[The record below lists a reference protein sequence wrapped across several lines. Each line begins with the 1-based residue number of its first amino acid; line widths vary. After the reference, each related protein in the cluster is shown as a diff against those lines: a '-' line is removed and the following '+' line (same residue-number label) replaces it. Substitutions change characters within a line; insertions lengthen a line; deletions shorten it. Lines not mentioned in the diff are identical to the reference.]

1 MKRPTILLIAIFIS
15 LVSMAE
21 KRFQIGDFCYQ
32 IISET
37 DKTVAVFS
45 CATTATD
52 ITIPEKVSDNG
63 SEYSV
68 TTIGIPD
75 FITAIEESG
84 FDKCENLQS
93 VSIPPS
99 VSKIEEGAFWGC
111 KTLKSVHIP
120 HSVTSISVGAFSDCT
135 AIQDI
140 IVDSNNMH
148 YQSIDGVLFDKKAT
162 TLLFYP
168 RGKKQSSYSIPNSV
182 TTVGEYAFW
191 QCKTLQSISI
201 PNSVTA
207 ITPWA
212 FCHCSA
218 LVSIDI
224 PNSVKTIGKQAF
236 DWCSSLQSVSIPN
249 SVTTIEDCAFS
260 CCSALKSITIPG
272 SVTTIGRTVFL
283 NCSALENIM
292 VDDNNQHYKSID
304 GVLFNKD
311 ATTLVS
317 YPHGKPQSSYSIPR
331 SVTTIGKEAFWQC
344 ERLHSVNIPN
354 SVTLIEEGAFT
365 RCFNLQSIAIP
376 NSVTAI
382 QPYTF
387 SLCTALQTVYIPDS
401 VTSIGNGS
409 FLHCNSLKE
418 IINLADEP
426 QPLDENAFDY
436 TQFISIRLLVKPSCV
451 EKFKKANIW
460 KKFSS
465 IEPTHN
471 SN

>member
-21 KRFQIGDFCYQ
+21 KRFQIGNFCYQ

-99 VSKIEEGAFWGC
+99 VTKIEEGAFWGC
-111 KTLKSVHIP
+111 KTLKSVH
-120 HSVTSISVGAFSDCT
+120 
-135 AIQDI
+135 
-140 IVDSNNMH
+140 
-148 YQSIDGVLFDKKAT
+148 
-162 TLLFYP
+162 
-168 RGKKQSSYSIPNSV
+168 
-182 TTVGEYAFW
+182 
-191 QCKTLQSISI
+191 
-201 PNSVTA
+201 
-207 ITPWA
+207 
-212 FCHCSA
+212 
-218 LVSIDI
+218 
-224 PNSVKTIGKQAF
+224 
-236 DWCSSLQSVSIPN
+236 
-249 SVTTIEDCAFS
+249 
-260 CCSALKSITIPG
+260 
-272 SVTTIGRTVFL
+272 
-283 NCSALENIM
+283 
-292 VDDNNQHYKSID
+292 
-304 GVLFNKD
+304 
-311 ATTLVS
+311 
-317 YPHGKPQSSYSIPR
+317 IPR

-401 VTSIGNGS
+401 VTSIGDGS

-426 QPLDENAFDY
+426 QPLDEDAFDY
-436 TQFISIRLLVKPSCV
+436 TQFISIRLLVKSSCV

-460 KKFSS
+460 KEFNA
-465 IEPTHN
+465 IEPTTQQ
-471 SN
+471 

>member
-1 MKRPTILLIAIFIS
+1 MRRPAILLIAIFIS
-15 LVSMAE
+15 LASMAE

-32 IISET
+32 VISET

-52 ITIPEKVSDNG
+52 ITIPGKVSDNG

-68 TTIGIPD
+68 TTIGIPN
-75 FITAIEESG
+75 FTTTIGEPG
-84 FDKCENLQS
+84 FDQCGNLQS

-99 VSKIEEGAFWGC
+99 VTKIEEGAFGGC
-111 KTLKSVHIP
+111 KTLKSVRIP

-135 AIQDI
+135 SIQDV
-140 IVDSNNMH
+140 IVDSSNMH
-148 YQSIDGVLFDKKAT
+148 YRSIDGVLFDKKAT

-168 RGKKQSSYSIPNSV
+168 RGKKQNSYSIPNSV

-201 PNSVTA
+201 PHSVTK
-207 ITPWA
+207 IGPWA

-224 PNSVKTIGKQAF
+224 PNSVTTIGKQAF
-236 DWCSSLQSVSIPN
+236 DWCSSLQSVSLQN

-272 SVTTIGRTVFL
+272 SVTAIGRVVFQD
-283 NCSALENIM
+283 CSALENIM

-317 YPHGKPQSSYSIPR
+317 YPHGKPQSSYSIPH
-331 SVTTIGKEAFWQC
+331 SVTTIGKDAFWQC
-344 ERLHSVNIPN
+344 ERLHTVNIPN

-376 NSVTAI
+376 NSVTTI

-387 SLCTALQTVYIPDS
+387 ALCTALQTVYIPGS
-401 VTSIGNGS
+401 VTSIGDGS

-426 QPLDENAFDY
+426 QPLDEDAFDY

-451 EKFKKANIW
+451 EKYRKARIW
-460 KKFSS
+460 RKFNS
-465 IEPTHN
+465 IEPTAQQ
-471 SN
+471 

>member
-1 MKRPTILLIAIFIS
+1 MMRRPAILLIAIFIS
-15 LVSMAE
+15 LASMAE

-32 IISET
+32 VISDT

-45 CATTATD
+45 CTTTATD
-52 ITIPEKVSDNG
+52 ITIPGKVSDNG

-75 FITAIEESG
+75 FTTAIGEPG
-84 FDKCENLQS
+84 FDQCGNLQS

-99 VSKIEEGAFWGC
+99 VTRIEEGAFGGC
-111 KTLKSVHIP
+111 KTLKAVHIP

-168 RGKKQSSYSIPNSV
+168 RGKKQNSYSIPNSV

-201 PNSVTA
+201 PHSVTT
-207 ITPWA
+207 IGPWA

-224 PNSVKTIGKQAF
+224 PNSVTTIGKQAF
-236 DWCSSLQSVSIPN
+236 DWCSSLQSVSLPN

-272 SVTTIGRTVFL
+272 SVTTMGRVVFQD
-283 NCSALENIM
+283 CSALENIM

-331 SVTTIGKEAFWQC
+331 SVTTIGKDAFWQC
-344 ERLHSVNIPN
+344 ERLHTVNIPN

-387 SLCTALQTVYIPDS
+387 SLCTALQTVYIPGS
-401 VTSIGNGS
+401 VTSIGDGS

-426 QPLDENAFDY
+426 QPLDEDAFDN

-451 EKFKKANIW
+451 EKYRKAKIW
-460 KKFSS
+460 RKFSS
-465 IEPTHN
+465 IEPTAQQ
-471 SN
+471 